1 VAKFFSRTL
10 HKRRSIIE
18 EMITDQMRAD
28 WDRRAAEDAYF
39 YVAFA
44 ERKQTREAFLATAA
58 ENLGIFE
65 ADLARLPAGEKRAL
79 EVGCGPGRLML
90 PMSRHF
96 TEIHGVDI
104 SGEMVKL
111 ARENLADVPHA
122 HVQQTEGSDL
132 RMFSANLFDFVYSY
146 AVFQHI
152 PSREV
157 VLSYLREIA
166 RVLKPGGI
174 SCVQLRGAAP
184 LPSEITS
191 QPPTWT
197 GCYFNWDD
205 VRTFVQAQALQLV
218 WIRGLDTQYMVMTV
232 RKPDPSEGPGRTG
245 PCVIGAVTPAS
256 GQDATVP
263 QTGRGSAV
271 ALWLDNVHPGL
282 SLLDLQVKFNGQAG
296 FPCYVSPRMGEAGY
310 QVNALLPK
318 GIASGIANVEVLV
331 RNTPA
336 SSPGKIEV
344 TPTPTLQ
351 PAIVAFADGLDLV
364 SRKIRSGAMKVTID
378 NLDNPKDVRFHVD
391 GQRVSAAEFVCV
403 DPLVPSYQF
412 AFELP
417 RLAAG
422 AHTLTTRIGTA
433 DLPPVQIEI
442 EKMAK

>member
-1 VAKFFSRTL
+1 
-10 HKRRSIIE
+10 
-18 EMITDQMRAD
+18 MITDQMRAD

-44 ERKQTREAFLATAA
+44 QRKQSREAFLATAA

-111 ARENLADVPHA
+111 ARENLTDVPHA
-122 HVQQTEGSDL
+122 HVQQTDGSDL
-132 RMFSANLFDFVYSY
+132 RMFSADFFDFVYSY

-157 VLSYLREIA
+157 VLSYLREIG

-184 LPSEITS
+184 LPSELTS
-191 QPPTWT
+191 QAPTWT

-205 VRTFVQAQALQLV
+205 VRSFVQAQALELV
-218 WIRGLDTQYMVMTV
+218 WISGLDTQYMVMTV
-232 RKPDPSEGPGRTG
+232 RKPNPSEGPGLPG
-245 PCVIGAVTPAS
+245 PCMIGAVTPAS
-256 GQDATVP
+256 GEGTTVP
-263 QTGRGSAV
+263 ATGRGAAV
-271 ALWLDNVHPGL
+271 ALWLDNIHPGL
-282 SLLDLQVKFNGQAG
+282 SLLDLEVKFNGQAG

-318 GIASGIANVEVLV
+318 GIAPGAAKVEVLI
-331 RNTPA
+331 RNQPA
-336 SSPGKIEV
+336 ASPGTIEIA
-344 TPTPTLQ
+344 PTPTLQ
-351 PAIVAFADGLDLV
+351 PAIVAFADGLDLA
-364 SRKIRSGAMKVTID
+364 SHNIRSGAMKVTID
-378 NLDNPKDVRFHVD
+378 NLDHPQDLRFQVD
-391 GQRVSAAEFVCV
+391 GQPVSALEFVCV
-403 DPLVPSYQF
+403 DPLVPSYEF
-412 AFELP
+412 AFVLP
-417 RLAAG
+417 VLPPG
-422 AHTLTTRIGTA
+422 SHVLTTRIETLELA
-433 DLPPVQIEI
+433 PIQIEI
-442 EKMAK
+442 EQQGVTL

>member
-1 VAKFFSRTL
+1 MS
-10 HKRRSIIE
+10 
-18 EMITDQMRAD
+18 EMITDQMRSD

-44 ERKQTREAFLATAA
+44 ERHQTREAFLATAA

-65 ADLARLPAGEKRAL
+65 ADLARLPAGKKRAL

-111 ARENLADVPHA
+111 ARENLAEVPNA

-132 RMFSANLFDFVYSY
+132 RMFSAGFFAFVYSY

-174 SCVQLRGAAP
+174 SCLQLRGAPP

-205 VRTFVQAQALQLV
+205 VKAFAREQALQLV
-218 WIRGLDTQYMVMTV
+218 WVSGLDTQYMVITV
-232 RKPDPSEGPGRTG
+232 RKPDPSEGSGPAG

-256 GQDATVP
+256 GTGSSVP
-263 QTGRGSAV
+263 QTGRGAAV
-271 ALWLDNVHPGL
+271 ALWMDRLPPGL
-282 SLLDLQVKFNGQAG
+282 SLLDLEVKFNGQPG
-296 FPCYVSPRMGEAGY
+296 FPCYVSPRMAEAGY
-310 QVNALLPK
+310 QVNALVPK
-318 GIASGIANVEVLV
+318 GIAAGTATVEVLYRGV
-331 RNTPA
+331 PA
-336 SSPGKIEV
+336 SESGRIEV
-344 TPTPTLQ
+344 TPTPELV
-351 PAIVAFADGLDLV
+351 PVIVAVADGLDLA
-364 SRKIRSGAMKVTID
+364 SRSVRSGAMKVTMD
-378 NLDNPKDVRFHVD
+378 NVAKPHEVRFYFD
-391 GQRVSAAEFVCV
+391 GQPVKALEFVCV
-403 DPLVPSYQF
+403 DPLASSYEF
-412 AFELP
+412 AFVLPALPAGPHLLTTHTGAAELP
-417 RLAAG
+417 A
-422 AHTLTTRIGTA
+422 
-433 DLPPVQIEI
+433 VQIEI
-442 EKMAK
+442 EKMAE

>member
-1 VAKFFSRTL
+1 MS
-10 HKRRSIIE
+10 
-18 EMITDQMRAD
+18 EMITDKMRAD

-44 ERKQTREAFLATAA
+44 ERKQSREAFLATAA
-58 ENLGIFE
+58 ENLGVFE

-96 TEIHGVDI
+96 SEIHGVDI

-111 ARENLADVPHA
+111 ARENLSEVPHA

-132 RMFSANLFDFVYSY
+132 RMFSADFFDFVYSY

-205 VRTFVQAQALQLV
+205 VRAFVQEQALQLV
-218 WIRGLDTQYMVMTV
+218 WISGLDTQYMVVTV
-232 RKPDPSEGPGRTG
+232 RKADSSEGSG
-245 PCVIGAVTPAS
+245 PSGSCVIGAVTPAS
-256 GQDATVP
+256 GGGSSVP
-263 QTGRGSAV
+263 QTGRGAAV
-271 ALWLDNVHPGL
+271 ALWLDRLPAGL
-282 SLLDLQVKFNGQAG
+282 SLLDLEVRCNGKPG

-318 GIASGIANVEVLV
+318 GIGAGTAKIEVLFRGV
-331 RNTPA
+331 SASAPA
-336 SSPGKIEV
+336 QIEV
-344 TPTPTLQ
+344 TPTPELK
-351 PAIVAFADGLDLV
+351 PAIVGVADGLDLA
-364 SRKIRSGAMKVTID
+364 SRSVRSGAMKVTMD
-378 NLDNPKDVRFHVD
+378 NVAKPSEVRFHVD
-391 GQRVSAAEFVCV
+391 GLPVRALEFVCV
-403 DPLVPSYQF
+403 DPLASSYEF
-412 AFELP
+412 AFLLP
-417 RLAAG
+417 ALPAG
-422 AHTLTTRIGTA
+422 THTLTTHMETA
-433 DLPPVQIEI
+433 ELPPTEIAI
-442 EKMAK
+442 EKTAE

>member
-1 VAKFFSRTL
+1 
-10 HKRRSIIE
+10 
-18 EMITDQMRAD
+18 MRAD

-132 RMFSANLFDFVYSY
+132 RMFSSDFFDFVYSY

-152 PSREV
+152 PSRDV
-157 VLSYLREIA
+157 VLSYLREIS

-197 GCYFNWDD
+197 GCYFDWGD

-218 WIRGLDTQYMVMTV
+218 WISGLNTQYMVMTL
-232 RKPDPSEGPGRTG
+232 RKPDPSEGPGRPG
-245 PCVIGAVTPAS
+245 PCLIGAVTPAS
-256 GQDATVP
+256 GQGDSVP

-271 ALWLDNVHPGL
+271 ALWLDNVHAGL
-282 SLLDLQVKFNGQAG
+282 SLLDLDVKFNGQSG

-310 QVNALLPK
+310 QVNALLPRGVAAGVAK
-318 GIASGIANVEVLV
+318 VEVLI
-331 RNTPA
+331 RNAPA
-336 SSPGKIEV
+336 ALPGKIDV
-344 TPTPTLQ
+344 TPTPALQ
-351 PAIVAFADGLDLV
+351 PAIVAFADGLDLA
-364 SRKIRSGAMKVTID
+364 SRNIRSGAMKVTID
-378 NLDNPKDVRFHVD
+378 NLAQPKDVRFHVD
-391 GQRVSAAEFVCV
+391 GQPVSALEFVCV
-403 DPLVPSYQF
+403 DPLVPSYEF
-412 AFELP
+412 AFVLP
-417 RLAAG
+417 TLSAG
-422 AHTLTTRIGTA
+422 AHTLTTHTGTA
-433 DLPPVQIEI
+433 DLPPLQIEI
-442 EKMAK
+442 EEMAG